1 MTKCS
6 SDLITKG
13 CQCLANPIVPGSNVC
28 AYINNQNGL
37 VSPCDVGCCVPQCK
51 DAPSTSGTPS
61 NILQF
66 QNEFRAST
74 GTSLPPGFGINL
86 ETSDRPTVMK
96 GAYDFTPPDIHYQAV
111 WERIAIPVLMLVI
124 VVLAIMSLA

>member
-13 CQCLANPIVPGSNVC
+13 CQCLANPIVPGSDVC

-37 VSPCDVGCCVPQCK
+37 VSPCDAGCCAPQCY
-51 DAPSTSGTPS
+51 DAPNIGESPP

-74 GTSLPPGFGINL
+74 GTSLPPGFGTNL
-86 ETSDRPTVMK
+86 ETSDRPTTMK
-96 GAYDFTPPDIHYQAV
+96 GTYDFNSPDVKYQAV
-111 WERIAIPVLMLVI
+111 WERFAIPFLMLVI
-124 VVLAIMSLA
+124 VVLAIMSMA